1 MKYHGF
7 LNRPTVI
14 VADPKIIQ
22 QIAVNQVYDFIKP
35 NRANAIAIVGR
46 GLVFVEG
53 ETHKKQRKTMIP
65 AFTHV
70 NIKVIIFH

>member
-1 MKYHGF
+1 MKYNGF

-14 VADPKIIQ
+14 VADPKIVH
-22 QIAVNQVYDFIKP
+22 QIANQSYDFIKP
-35 NRANAIAIVGR
+35 NRANLIAFVGR

-53 ETHKKQRKTMIP
+53 ETHKRQRKMMNP
-65 AFTHV
+65 AFSHI